1 MTPPCRISNPVSLDT
16 GRGERKRPQINPRLR
31 ERNSLPRV
39 EARDEGPT
47 HDVCA
52 FRGRTSVVESPD
64 GRNLP

>member
-1 MTPPCRISNPVSLDT
+1 MTPPCRIFNPVNCDAACA
-16 GRGERKRPQINPRLR
+16 ERKRPQINPSLR

-39 EARDEGPT
+39 KARDEGPT

-52 FRGRTSVVESPD
+52 VRGRTSVVESPD